1 MKSLQKIQFLELHLL
16 QMKHLLHHKLLQN
29 NKMKLQSWV
38 LSPLNNLQL
47 QMMSMMRMKLKCS
60 QWAIKELS
68 MKIVLKRT
76 PIILFQQKRLPLAPQ
91 LVSSLAPVCQKGG
104 EGEIYLR
111 SLPSLP
117 TLPSLEDGGPVREIS
132 LLHGLPVSQTTQVRE
147 PRVLPKVVEIAV
159 Q

>member
-16 QMKHLLHHKLLQN
+16 QMKHLLHHKLIQN
-29 NKMKLQSWV
+29 NKMKLQSWI
-38 LSPLNNLQL
+38 LSPLYNLQL

-91 LVSSLAPVCQKGG
+91 LVSSLVPVCQKGG

-111 SLPSLP
+111 SLLSLP
-117 TLPSLEDGGPVREIS
+117 KLLHLEDGDPVRETS
-132 LLHGLPVSQTTQVRE
+132 LPHGLPVSQIQVRD
-147 PRVLPKVVEIAV
+147 PRFLVKVAEIV
-159 Q
+159 QQ

>member
-29 NKMKLQSWV
+29 NKIKLQSWI

-60 QWAIKELS
+60 QWAIKEIS
-68 MKIVLKRT
+68 MKIVPKRT

-117 TLPSLEDGGPVREIS
+117 KLLNLEDGDPVRETS
-132 LLHGLPVSQTTQVRE
+132 LPHGLPVSQIQVRD
-147 PRVLPKVVEIAV
+147 PRFLLKVAEIV
-159 Q
+159 R

>member
-29 NKMKLQSWV
+29 NKMKLQSWI
-38 LSPLNNLQL
+38 LSPLYNLQL

-76 PIILFQQKRLPLAPQ
+76 PIILFQRKRLPLAPQ

-117 TLPSLEDGGPVREIS
+117 KLLHLEDGDPVRETS
-132 LLHGLPVSQTTQVRE
+132 LPHGLPVSQIQVRD
-147 PRVLPKVVEIAV
+147 PRFLVKVAEIV
-159 Q
+159 

>member
-1 MKSLQKIQFLELHLL
+1 MKSLQKIHFLELHLL

-29 NKMKLQSWV
+29 NKMKLQSWIM
-38 LSPLNNLQL
+38 SPPYNLQL

-60 QWAIKELS
+60 QWAIKQLS

-76 PIILFQQKRLPLAPQ
+76 PTILFQQKRLPLAPQ

-117 TLPSLEDGGPVREIS
+117 KLLNLEDGDPVRETS
-132 LLHGLPVSQTTQVRE
+132 LPNGLPVSQIQVRD
-147 PRVLPKVVEIAV
+147 PQFLLKVAEIV
-159 Q
+159 QQ